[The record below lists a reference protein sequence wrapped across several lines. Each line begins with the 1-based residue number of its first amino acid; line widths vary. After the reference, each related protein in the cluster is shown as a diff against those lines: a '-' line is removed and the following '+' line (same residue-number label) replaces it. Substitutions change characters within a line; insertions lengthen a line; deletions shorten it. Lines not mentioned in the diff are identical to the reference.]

1 MHLIQQSTWK
11 FLCLFPAAENYLQ
24 YFASFFGHFEW
35 EKEIERERKVGLTL
49 VN

>member
-24 YFASFFGHFEW
+24 YFAFFFLGHFEW
-35 EKEIERERKVGLTL
+35 EKEIEEQKVGLTL